1 MIEIWHN
8 PRCSKS
14 RQTLQLLRDHG
25 VEPVIRLYLLD
36 GPDLVTLRGAAKAL
50 GVGAIGMMRTKD
62 ALFKELGLT
71 QGMSDDALFDAMVAN
86 PSLIERPIVFN
97 GDRAAIGRPP
107 DSVLEIL

>member
-71 QGMSDDALFDAMVAN
+71 KDLADEALFDAMVAN

>member
-36 GPDLVTLRGAAKAL
+36 APDLVTLRGAAKAL
-50 GVGAIGMMRTKD
+50 RVGAIGMMRTKD

-71 QGMSDDALFDAMVAN
+71 KDLADEALFDAMVAN

-97 GDRAAIGRPP
+97 GGRAAIGRPP